1 MTTTKDAVDLNSG
14 SVQPAAAMQIQT
26 WLVDYLANA
35 LKFDRAEID
44 VTKTFEAYGLDSA
57 SAVGMAGDLGE
68 WLGREIDPTLPYD
81 YPTIAALAQRLAEV
95 RQ

>member
-1 MTTTKDAVDLNSG
+1 MTTKDTVHLNNGG
-14 SVQPAAAMQIQT
+14 SEPAAALQIQT
-26 WLVDYLANA
+26 WLVDYLADA
-35 LKFDRAEID
+35 LKFDRDEID
-44 VTKTFEAYGLDSA
+44 VTKTFETYGLDSA

-95 RQ
+95 QQ